1 MLVLKYVFILLPA
14 SFSAYRQR
22 IIHPFLTR
30 GPLDI
35 FLIILQ
41 NIVQYMNN
49 TGIAIYLAQ
58 MTGPCIGKYQTK
70 VSIVICFNISRK
82 FESFKSF
89 KNTQYVR
96 VPRYVAHLSGRLR
109 SSSKLQRKP
118 LRSPLNNRSSEATFD
133 TSTGLCRG

>member
-22 IIHPFLTR
+22 IIHPFMTR

-49 TGIAIYLAQ
+49 TGTAIYLAQ
-58 MTGPCIGKYQTK
+58 MTDPYIKGIFNT
-70 VSIVICFNISRK
+70 VLSIFFVMRIYLSINLFINVI
-82 FESFKSF
+82 
-89 KNTQYVR
+89 Y
-96 VPRYVAHLSGRLR
+96 
-109 SSSKLQRKP
+109 
-118 LRSPLNNRSSEATFD
+118 
-133 TSTGLCRG
+133 